1 MKKYYPIDF
10 DEKGNAVLGNAKNN
24 PTSNG
29 FIPTTWTPGGGS
41 EEEGNGIKSITIS
54 PSITTTPALDTFMP
68 INYDDGHGPRIY
80 VETVGDK
87 PGDTISFIV
96 TPSSGWKIGV
106 VYDES
111 PEYGEVGEP
120 YTITAECIDY
130 EENGTVVGWDAEN
143 NIYAAN
149 ADETEYFSITVHV
162 AGTIQ

>member
-10 DEKGNAVLGNAKNN
+10 DEKGNAILGTARTT

-29 FIPTTWTPGGGS
+29 FVPTTWAPPAPS
-41 EEEGNGIKSITIS
+41 VDGNGIRSITIS
-54 PSITTTPALDTFMP
+54 PSMTTTPALDSFMP
-68 INYDDGHGPRIY
+68 ISYDDGHSNRIY
-80 VETVGDK
+80 VETVGAK
-87 PGDTISFIV
+87 PGETISFIV
-96 TPSSGWKIGV
+96 TPTSGWKIGV

-130 EENGTVVGWDAEN
+130 EEGGTVVGWDAEN

-149 ADETEYFSITVHV
+149 EDETETFAITLHV
-162 AGTIQ
+162 AGSLQ